1 MAEEVKNNEGE
12 EVEEGKTHG
21 NTGLPFGLCAKYG
34 IVLPR
39 NATPR
44 EAWNALKHRG
54 IYPPWTEKGK
64 GQYTTDKNDKTKE
77 YVDEKRKQVY
87 DRLRAVMD
95 NKVPTKYREAVE
107 KQLEMMDENELDIF
121 DKTLSGVNFQFTQKV
136 GGAYF
141 SPWGKSVVVSNH
153 PTPLDKELGLD
164 AEMTTFFHEYGHY
177 LEERVFGHNGIR
189 RKPEVQNA
197 INEDLSELCNKI
209 CKDKGLGAFNK
220 ERITRN
226 QRQAIIEFMQDKAG
240 VLEVRKYTQVSKY
253 DFVRREPRSWEFSS
267 EEEYNKAYREYKAY
281 VDDPNGY
288 EADFARLREHWE
300 KGRKIEKEYAADKQR
315 QGFLSDTISPWTNAR
330 INGHSNGLWGHSVA
344 YDKSVIAGGETWAEY
359 CSFRGTK
366 DKKGLEMFE
375 TYMPRTKKVFDNLY
389 DNMAKEIKE

>member
-64 GQYTTDKNDKTKE
+64 GQYTSDKNDKTKE

-121 DKTLSGVNFQFTQKV
+121 DKTLSGANFQFTQRV

-153 PTPLDKELGLD
+153 PSALDKELGLD

-177 LEERVFGHNGIR
+177 LEYQVFGRNGIR
-189 RKPEVQNA
+189 SKPEVRGA

-209 CKDKGLGAFNK
+209 CNDKGLGVFNK
-220 ERITRN
+220 ERIKREQGRAIYQWLMDESGVSETNRLIDVKRDEFMREQPLRYKYEDESEYIKADAEYRRYVDSGERQADYERWLNAIGEGHRKALPYKIQN
-226 QRQAIIEFMQDKAG
+226 QRF
-240 VLEVRKYTQVSKY
+240 
-253 DFVRREPRSWEFSS
+253 
-267 EEEYNKAYREYKAY
+267 
-281 VDDPNGY
+281 
-288 EADFARLREHWE
+288 
-300 KGRKIEKEYAADKQR
+300 
-315 QGFLSDTISPWTNAR
+315 GFLSDTLSPWTNGR
-330 INGHSNGLWGHSVA
+330 INGRSQGLWGHTVA
-344 YDKSVIAGGETWAEY
+344 YDKETLAGAETWAEY

-366 DKKGLEMFE
+366 DKKGLDMFE
-375 TYMPRTKKVFDNLY
+375 KYMPRTKKVFDNLY

>member
-1 MAEEVKNNEGE
+1 MAEEVKNNDGE

-64 GQYTTDKNDKTKE
+64 DQYTSDKNDKTKE

-121 DKTLSGVNFQFTQKV
+121 DKTLHGVNYSFTNRT
-136 GGAYF
+136 GGASY
-141 SPWGKSVVVSNH
+141 SPFWKTITISDE
-153 PTPLDKELGLD
+153 PTALDKELGLD

-177 LEERVFGHNGIR
+177 LEDRVFGRDGIR
-189 RKPEVQNA
+189 RNPEVRGA

-209 CKDKGLGAFNK
+209 CNDKGLGAFNK
-220 ERITRN
+220 ERIKRE
-226 QRQAIIEFMQDKAG
+226 QSDAIYQWLTDESG
-240 VLEVRKYTQVSKY
+240 VSETNRLINVEMD
-253 DFVRREPRSWEFSS
+253 DFVREQPWRYQYEDES
-267 EEEYNKAYREYKAY
+267 EYIKADAEYRRY
-281 VDDPNGY
+281 VDSG
-288 EADFARLREHWE
+288 ER
-300 KGRKIEKEYAADKQR
+300 AADYKRWLNAIGEGQR
-315 QGFLSDTISPWTNAR
+315 KALPYRIQNQRFGFLSDTLSPWTNGR
-330 INGHSNGLWGHSVA
+330 INGRSQGLWGHTVA
-344 YDKSVIAGGETWAEY
+344 YDKETLAGAETWAEY

-366 DKKGLEMFE
+366 DTKGLDMFE
-375 TYMPRTKKVFDNLY
+375 KYMPRTKKVFDNLY

>member
-12 EVEEGKTHG
+12 EIEEGKTHG

-64 GQYTTDKNDKTKE
+64 GQYTSDKNDKTKE

-121 DKTLSGVNFQFTQKV
+121 DKTLSGANFQFTQKI

-141 SPWGKSVVVSNH
+141 SPWGKSVVVSNY
-153 PTPLDKELGLD
+153 PTELDKELGLD

-177 LEERVFGHNGIR
+177 LEERVFGRYGIR

-197 INEDLSELCNKI
+197 IN
-209 CKDKGLGAFNK
+209 
-220 ERITRN
+220 
-226 QRQAIIEFMQDKAG
+226 
-240 VLEVRKYTQVSKY
+240 
-253 DFVRREPRSWEFSS
+253 
-267 EEEYNKAYREYKAY
+267 
-281 VDDPNGY
+281 
-288 EADFARLREHWE
+288 
-300 KGRKIEKEYAADKQR
+300 
-315 QGFLSDTISPWTNAR
+315 
-330 INGHSNGLWGHSVA
+330 
-344 YDKSVIAGGETWAEY
+344 
-359 CSFRGTK
+359 
-366 DKKGLEMFE
+366 
-375 TYMPRTKKVFDNLY
+375 
-389 DNMAKEIKE
+389 

>member
-121 DKTLSGVNFQFTQKV
+121 DKTLSGANFQFTQKI

-141 SPWGKSVVVSNH
+141 SPWGKSVVVSNY
-153 PTPLDKELGLD
+153 PTALDKELGLD

-177 LEERVFGHNGIR
+177 LEDRVFGRDGIR
-189 RKPEVQNA
+189 RNPEVRGA

-209 CKDKGLGAFNK
+209 CNDKGLGAFNK
-220 ERITRN
+220 ERIKRE
-226 QRQAIIEFMQDKAG
+226 QSDAIYQWLTDEAG
-240 VLEVRKYTQVSKY
+240 VSETNRLINVEMD
-253 DFVRREPRSWEFSS
+253 DFVREQPWRYQYEDES
-267 EEEYNKAYREYKAY
+267 EYIKADAEYRRY
-281 VDDPNGY
+281 VDSGERD
-288 EADFARLREHWE
+288 ADYKRWLNAIGE
-300 KGRKIEKEYAADKQR
+300 GQRKALPYRIQNQR
-315 QGFLSDTISPWTNAR
+315 FGFLSDTLSPWTNGR
-330 INGHSNGLWGHSVA
+330 INGRSQGLWGHTVA
-344 YDKSVIAGGETWAEY
+344 YDKETLAGAETWAEY

-366 DKKGLEMFE
+366 DTKGLDMFE
-375 TYMPRTKKVFDNLY
+375 KYMPRTKKVFDNLY

>member
-64 GQYTTDKNDKTKE
+64 GQYTSDKNDKTKE

-121 DKTLSGVNFQFTQKV
+121 DKTLSGANFQFTQKI

-141 SPWGKSVVVSNH
+141 SPWGKSVIVSNH
-153 PTPLDKELGLD
+153 PSELDKELGLD

-177 LEERVFGHNGIR
+177 LEERVFGHYGLR

-209 CKDKGLGAFNK
+209 CNDKGLGAFNK
-220 ERITRN
+220 ERIKREQSLAIYQWLMDESGVSEKNRLINVKMEEFVREQPWRYQYEDESEYIKADAEYRRYVDSGERDVDYKRWLNAIGEGHRKALLYEIQN
-226 QRQAIIEFMQDKAG
+226 QRF
-240 VLEVRKYTQVSKY
+240 
-253 DFVRREPRSWEFSS
+253 
-267 EEEYNKAYREYKAY
+267 
-281 VDDPNGY
+281 
-288 EADFARLREHWE
+288 
-300 KGRKIEKEYAADKQR
+300 
-315 QGFLSDTISPWTNAR
+315 GFLSDTISPWTNAK
-330 INGHSNGLWGHSVA
+330 IHGYSNGLWGHSAA
-344 YDKSVIAGGETWAEY
+344 YDKSAIAGGETWAEY

-366 DKKGLEMFE
+366 DTKGLDMFE
-375 TYMPRTKKVFDNLY
+375 KYMPRTKKVFDNLY

>member
-12 EVEEGKTHG
+12 EVEESKTHG

-64 GQYTTDKNDKTKE
+64 DQYTSDKNDKTKE

-95 NKVPTKYREAVE
+95 NKAPTKYREAVE

-121 DKTLSGVNFQFTQKV
+121 DKTLYGVNFSFINQIS
-136 GGAYF
+136 GSMY
-141 SPWGKSVVVSNH
+141 SPYKKTITVSDK
-153 PTPLDKELGLD
+153 PTELDKELGID
-164 AEMTTFFHEYGHY
+164 VGMTTFFHEYGHY
-177 LEERVFGHNGIR
+177 LEDRVFGRNGIR
-189 RKPEVQNA
+189 KKPEVRNA

-209 CKDKGLGAFNK
+209 CADKGLGVFNK
-220 ERITRN
+220 ERITRS
-226 QRQAIIEFMQDKAG
+226 QKQAIIEYMQDKAG
-240 VLEVRKYTQVSKY
+240 VLEVRKYTQASMY
-253 DFVRREPRSWEFSS
+253 DFVRRGPRSYDYTSD
-267 EEEYNKAYREYKAY
+267 EEYNKALEE
-281 VDDPNGY
+281 Y
-288 EADFARLREHWE
+288 EAYRRSPEYDADYARLQEYRD
-300 KGRKIEKEYAADKQR
+300 KGRRIEQEYAADKQR

-330 INGHSNGLWGHSVA
+330 INGHSDGLWGHVAA
-344 YDKSVIAGGETWAEY
+344 YDRETPAGTETWAEY

-389 DNMAKEIKE
+389 ENMAKEIKE

>member
-12 EVEEGKTHG
+12 EVEESKSHG

-34 IVLPR
+34 IALPK

-54 IYPPWTEKGK
+54 VYPPWTEKGK
-64 GQYTTDKNDKTKE
+64 DQYTSDKNDKTRE

-121 DKTLSGVNFQFTQKV
+121 DKTLSGVNFQFTRKV
-136 GGAYF
+136 NGAYY
-141 SPWGKSVVVSNH
+141 SSRGKTVVVSNF
-153 PTPLDKELGLD
+153 PTELDKELGLD
-164 AEMTTFFHEYGHY
+164 SEMTTFFHEYGHY
-177 LEERVFGHNGIR
+177 LEERVFGRLGIR

-197 INEDLSELCNKI
+197 INDDLTELCNKI
-209 CKDKGLGAFNK
+209 CADNGLGAFNK
-220 ERITRN
+220 ERIKRE
-226 QRQAIIEFMQDKAG
+226 QSRAILAYMQDKAG
-240 VLEVRKYTQVSKY
+240 VTETRKYIQASMY
-253 DFVRREPRSWEFSS
+253 DFVRREPRSWGFSS
-267 EEEYNKAYREYKAY
+267 EEEYNKAYREYRTY
-281 VDDPNGY
+281 MDDPNGY
-288 EADFARLREHWE
+288 EADYARLREYRE
-300 KGRKIEKEYAADKQR
+300 QGRKIEMDTAADRQR
-315 QGFLSDTISPWTNAR
+315 QGFLSDTISPWTNGR
-330 INGHSNGLWGHSVA
+330 INGHSDGLWGHTVA
-344 YDKSVIAGGETWAEY
+344 YDKSTMAGAETWAEY

>member
-64 GQYTTDKNDKTKE
+64 GQYTSDKNDKTKE

-121 DKTLSGVNFQFTQKV
+121 DKTLSGANFQFTQKI

-153 PTPLDKELGLD
+153 PSELDKELGLD

-177 LEERVFGHNGIR
+177 LEERVFGHYGLR

-209 CKDKGLGAFNK
+209 CNDKGLGAFNK
-220 ERITRN
+220 ERIKREQSLAIYQWLMDESGVSEKNRLINVKMEEFVREQPWRYQYEDESEYIKADAEYRRYVDSGERHTDYERWLNAIGEGHRKALLYEIQN
-226 QRQAIIEFMQDKAG
+226 QRF
-240 VLEVRKYTQVSKY
+240 
-253 DFVRREPRSWEFSS
+253 
-267 EEEYNKAYREYKAY
+267 
-281 VDDPNGY
+281 
-288 EADFARLREHWE
+288 
-300 KGRKIEKEYAADKQR
+300 
-315 QGFLSDTISPWTNAR
+315 GFLSDTISPWTNAK
-330 INGHSNGLWGHSVA
+330 IHGYSNGLWGHSAA
-344 YDKSVIAGGETWAEY
+344 YDKSAIAGGETWAEY

-366 DKKGLEMFE
+366 DTKGLDMFE
-375 TYMPRTKKVFDNLY
+375 KYMPRTKKVFDNLY

>member
-12 EVEEGKTHG
+12 EVVEGKTHG

-141 SPWGKSVVVSNH
+141 SPWGKSVIVSNH
-153 PTPLDKELGLD
+153 PTELDKELGLD

-177 LEERVFGHNGIR
+177 LEDRVFGRDGIR
-189 RKPEVQNA
+189 RNPEVRAA

-209 CKDKGLGAFNK
+209 CNDKGLGAFNK
-220 ERITRN
+220 ERIKREQSGAIYQWLTDESGVSEMNRLINVKRDEFMREQPLRYKYEDESEYIKADAEYRRYVDSGERHADYERWLNAIGEGQRKALPYKIQN
-226 QRQAIIEFMQDKAG
+226 QRF
-240 VLEVRKYTQVSKY
+240 
-253 DFVRREPRSWEFSS
+253 
-267 EEEYNKAYREYKAY
+267 
-281 VDDPNGY
+281 
-288 EADFARLREHWE
+288 
-300 KGRKIEKEYAADKQR
+300 
-315 QGFLSDTISPWTNAR
+315 GFLSDTLSPWTNGR
-330 INGHSNGLWGHSVA
+330 INGRSQGLWGHTVA
-344 YDKSVIAGGETWAEY
+344 YDKETLAGAETWAEY

-366 DKKGLEMFE
+366 DTRGLEMFE